1 MRRQIGEWLVSA
13 GAVALLLLAIVV
25 IYDPVPDDVSRRVMK
40 QPAAELSSVLQTVQ
54 SQTHTLAGMVRE
66 RTRAHTEL
74 VTFAIAA
81 AVLFGLMLR
90 S

>member
-1 MRRQIGEWLVSA
+1 MRRQIGEWLISA
-13 GAVALLLLAIVV
+13 GAVALLVLAIIV

-40 QPAAELSSVLQTVQ
+40 QPAAELTTVVQ
-54 SQTHTLAGMVRE
+54 GVHSQTRTLAGFARE